1 MLTFEW
7 DALRS
12 GDLVLVHDD
21 ADLDGPLLAGVV
33 LMVDRTRRGRGSSD
47 IGIRT
52 TEADGTQSVR
62 RPARL
67 ATHLQAGGR
76 DASCW
81 RCAGMRVDT

>member
-7 DALRS
+7 DALRN

-21 ADLDGPLLAGVV
+21 ADLGGPLLDGVV
-33 LMVDRTRRGRGSSD
+33 SIVDSGRRGRGGRD
-47 IGIRT
+47 IGVRT
-52 TEADGTQSVR
+52 SERDGSRRVR

-67 ATHLQAGGR
+67 ATHLQADGR

-81 RCAGMRVDT
+81 RCAGMRIDT